1 MEQIVNYSRYKTLF
15 SILALVVF
23 IWGVLGAL
31 EVNKMPYT
39 GYSISPDY
47 VVTQVRE
54 GSPAERA
61 GLQVGDTI
69 TRIDNIAVEDFAAL
83 TNRGR
88 PAIDSEATL
97 TVKRG
102 EAEQT
107 LTLRY
112 ASLPMSDLLAGRG
125 VSLLAGLLFLI
136 LGLWVYLKNPTRL
149 STTFC
154 SLSLLF
160 AFLLFGGPY
169 FASSAARRLSG
180 AILEFATSI
189 LLALILTYSL
199 DYPRTKKIIAD
210 RRWLRQA
217 IYLIAIVVGVMLAT
231 IVATTPSMGPGFSMA
246 LSTIMNVILG
256 GYLLLA
262 VISVIHSYVKASA
275 EERSST
281 GLNFLM
287 LGMVIGFVPG
297 LISIVVHTIA
307 PHMGDLPGER
317 FWGITLLA
325 LPIGLALALMKLEP
339 APAAAKAEEKPAA

>member
-1 MEQIVNYSRYKTLF
+1 MEQTVNYSRYKTLF

-31 EVNKMPYT
+31 EVNKMPYA
-39 GYSISPDY
+39 GYSISPDN
-47 VVTQVRE
+47 VVTQVRK
-54 GSPAERA
+54 GSPAEKA

-69 TRIDNIAVEDFAAL
+69 TRIDNIAIEDFAAL

-125 VSLLAGLLFLI
+125 VGLLSGLLFLI

-169 FASSAARRLSG
+169 FASPAARRLSG

-246 LSTIMNVILG
+246 LSTIMNVIWG

-275 EERSST
+275 EERSLT

-307 PHMGDLPGER
+307 PHMGELPGER

-339 APAAAKAEEKPAA
+339 APAAAKAEEKPAT

>member
-1 MEQIVNYSRYKTLF
+1 MEQSVNYSRYKTLF

-31 EVNKMPYT
+31 EVNKIPYA
-39 GYSISPDY
+39 GYSTSPDY

-69 TRIDNIAVEDFAAL
+69 TRIDNIAVEDFAAR
-83 TNRGR
+83 TDRGR
-88 PAIDSEATL
+88 PAIDSETTL
-97 TVKRG
+97 SVKRG

-125 VSLLAGLLFLI
+125 VELLAGLLFLI

-160 AFLLFGGPY
+160 AFNLFGGPY
-169 FASSAARRLSG
+169 FTSPAARRVLG
-180 AILEFATSI
+180 AITSLLGGI
-189 LLALILTYSL
+189 LLALILNYSL
-199 DYPRTKKIIAD
+199 DYPRTKKIVAD
-210 RRWLRQA
+210 RPWLRQA
-217 IYLIAIVVGVMLAT
+217 IYLIAIAVGVMLAT
-231 IVATTPSMGPGFSMA
+231 INVTTPLMGSGFSMA
-246 LSTIMNVILG
+246 LSTILNVIFG
-256 GYLLLA
+256 VYLLLA
-262 VISVIHSYVKASA
+262 VIGVIHSYVKASA

-281 GLNFLM
+281 GLNFMM
-287 LGMVIGFVPG
+287 LGMVIGFVPF
-297 LISIVVHTIA
+297 LVSILVHTIA
-307 PHMGDLPGER
+307 PHMGELPGER
-317 FWGITLLA
+317 FWGITFLA

-339 APAAAKAEEKPAA
+339 APAAAKAEEKPAT